1 MLFRALGHF
10 AARRPVTVIAA
21 WIALVIMAVQFAPD
35 WKSIVLNGEFAFLPE
50 DSDSIQG
57 LKTFQETFP
66 EDSNSSNIVIVV
78 RRDTSGNSGLVEQD
92 YEFISK
98 SLLPLVRRI
107 SGFAPL
113 SDEPPELDEFN
124 ELNERTDPPE
134 DAGLTESDTPS
145 SLVRRI
151 SWRNPDEYTGPLYDS
166 VDRKASLIVLE
177 LNSEFLDARNR
188 PLISELETELENLHR
203 IAVRPPAKEPEATG
217 DAADSGDVSADI
229 TPEDA
234 PIPIPPG
241 LDIAF
246 SGTAIYGRD
255 AMLASEDSAK
265 ATETWT
271 VILVIV
277 LLLMMYRAPFL
288 AMIPLLTVSVSG
300 AIALKLLSIAAVW
313 GWVDLF
319 NGIEAYVTVLVYGAG
334 IDYCLFLIAR
344 YREELG
350 GGATIEE
357 AISETLARVGS
368 AIAASAGTTMCG
380 IGMMYFADFGKFQQA
395 GIAISFGLFVCL
407 CASLTLTPAII
418 RLCGSWAFWP
428 RMPAR
433 QASQVSWVTRTDF
446 LTRILSR
453 PIPGFKWKRV
463 GQALRQ
469 RPWAMWLGSVL
480 GMLPFSIIGY
490 VCFGYL
496 SYGLLSDLPPE
507 APSVHGARALQA
519 HFPGGEGVPVRVIVE
534 VPQSAGIDFTE
545 NKPALPPGV
554 VEFTDTI
561 LAHKDELGIQAV
573 RSLADPKGGRDI
585 GRVPRVAERFRGI
598 RLFASKENTAVTRLD
613 IIFRNDPFSRSSL
626 DEFQRLKQRL
636 PEFLPDVW
644 EGATITIAGETANL
658 TDLKKVTDS
667 DRVRINTL
675 VTVVVFIILWILLRQ
690 LKVCVYLIV
699 TVLFSYFATL
709 GGTYLFFWALDPS
722 GFAGLDW
729 KVPMFLFTILIAV
742 GEDYNIFLLT
752 RIEEER
758 KRYGRTE
765 SITVAL
771 DHTGSIIS
779 SCGIIMAGTFSSLMA
794 GSLAGMDQLGFALA
808 LGVILDTF
816 VVRPVMVPAFLI
828 LMSERRLGLL
838 SDPPLADA
846 ATADDSAAAAGET
859 RTDDS
864 PAGEVA
870 S

>member
-1 MLFRALGHF
+1 MLFRALGQF
-10 AARRPVTVIAA
+10 AAHRPAIMIAA
-21 WIALVIMAVQFAPD
+21 WVALVVGSLQFAPE
-35 WKSIVLNGEFAFLPE
+35 WKSVVLNGEFAFLPE
-50 DSDSIQG
+50 DSDSVQA
-57 LKTFQETFP
+57 LKTFESTFP
-66 EDSNSSNIVIVV
+66 RDSNSSNIVIVV
-78 RRDTSGNSGLVEQD
+78 RRDTSGNSGLEPQD
-92 YEFISK
+92 HEFISE
-98 SLLPLVRRI
+98 SLVPLVRRI
-107 SGFAPL
+107 AGFDQL
-113 SDEPPELDEFN
+113 SNMPSDLADDELEVS
-124 ELNERTDPPE
+124 
-134 DAGLTESDTPS
+134 ADTPE
-145 SLVRRI
+145 SLVRKI
-151 SWRNPDEYTGPLYDS
+151 SWRSSNKHIGPLYDS
-166 VDRKASLIVLE
+166 VDGKASLIVLE

-188 PLISELETELENLHR
+188 TLISELETELEKLHR
-203 IAVRPPAKEPEATG
+203 IAVRRPSTSGSAAGESDLTAT
-217 DAADSGDVSADI
+217 DQPV
-229 TPEDA
+229 
-234 PIPIPPG
+234 PIPPG

-255 AMLASEDSAK
+255 AMVASENSAK

-277 LLLMMYRAPFL
+277 LLLLMYRAPFL

-300 AIALKLLSIAAVW
+300 AISLKLLSIAAAW

-344 YREELG
+344 YREELS

-357 AISETLARVGS
+357 AIAETLARVGS

-418 RLCGSWAFWP
+418 RLCGPWAFWP

-433 QASQVSWVTRTDF
+433 QTSQIGWIARTDF
-446 LTRILSR
+446 LTRIFSR
-453 PIPGFKWKRV
+453 PMPGFKWKRV
-463 GQALRQ
+463 GAALQ
-469 RPWAMWLGSVL
+469 KRPWAMWLGSVL

-519 HFPGGEGVPVRVIVE
+519 HFPGGEGVPVRVIVD
-534 VPQSAGIDFTE
+534 VPGKDYTIRRPMVEPDF
-545 NKPALPPGV
+545 
-554 VEFTDTI
+554 VEFTDAI

-585 GRVPRVAERFRGI
+585 GKVPRFAERFLAI
-598 RLFASKENTAVTRLD
+598 RQFASSEKPSTTRLD

-626 DEFQRLKQRL
+626 DEFERLKQRL
-636 PEFLPDVW
+636 PEFLPESMKD
-644 EGATITIAGETANL
+644 ATITFSGETANL
-658 TDLKKVTDS
+658 ADLKKVTDG

-675 VTVVVFIILWILLRQ
+675 VTVVVFIILWILLRR

-752 RIEEER
+752 RIDEER
-758 KRYGRTE
+758 RRYGRTE

-808 LGVILDTF
+808 LGVVLDTF
-816 VVRPVMVPAFLI
+816 VVRPVMVPSFLI
-828 LMSERRLGLL
+828 LLSERRIPFL
-838 SDPPLADA
+838 SDPPIDEPSGESTTPSDA
-846 ATADDSAAAAGET
+846 IS
-859 RTDDS
+859 
-864 PAGEVA
+864 
-870 S
+870 

>member
-1 MLFRALGHF
+1 MLFRALGQF
-10 AARRPVTVIAA
+10 AARRPAVVIAA
-21 WIALVIMAVQFAPD
+21 WVALVTVAVQFAPD
-35 WKSIVLNGEFAFLPE
+35 WQSIVLNGEFAFLPE
-50 DSDSIQG
+50 DSDSIRG
-57 LKTFQETFP
+57 LETFQRTFP

-78 RRDTSGNSGLVEQD
+78 RRDTSGNSGLVQLD
-92 YEFISK
+92 YDFISK

-107 SGFAPL
+107 SGFEPL
-113 SDEPPELDEFN
+113 SDTPPEGTASE
-124 ELNERTDPPE
+124 
-134 DAGLTESDTPS
+134 
-145 SLVRRI
+145 SLVRNI
-151 SWRNPDEYTGPLYDS
+151 SWRDPDQYTGPLYDS
-166 VDRKASLIVLE
+166 VDKKASLIVLE

-188 PLISELETELENLHR
+188 PLISELETELEKLHQ
-203 IAVRPPAKEPEATG
+203 IAARRPVTQGESPPAE
-217 DAADSGDVSADI
+217 V
-229 TPEDA
+229 TPEDEPVA
-234 PIPIPPG
+234 IPAG

-255 AMLASEDSAK
+255 AMIASENSAK

-277 LLLMMYRAPFL
+277 LLLLMYRAPFL

-300 AIALKLLSIAAVW
+300 AISLKLLSIAAVW

-418 RLCGSWAFWP
+418 RLCGRWAFWP

-453 PIPGFKWKRV
+453 PLPGFQWKRV
-463 GQALRQ
+463 GAALQR

-496 SYGLLSDLPPE
+496 SYGLLSDLPNE

-519 HFPGGEGVPVRVIVE
+519 HFPGGEGVPVRVILE
-534 VPQSAGIDFTE
+534 VPDPDFDFARTPRV
-545 NKPALPPGV
+545 PADFV
-554 VEFTDTI
+554 AFTDAI

-573 RSLADPKGGRDI
+573 RSMSDPKGGRDI
-585 GRVPRVAERFRGI
+585 GKVPGIAERYRGI
-598 RLFASKENTAVTRLD
+598 REFVSTEYKSATRLD

-626 DEFQRLKQRL
+626 DEFQRLKERL
-636 PEFLPDVW
+636 PEFLPESLKD
-644 EGATITIAGETANL
+644 AKLTFAGETANL
-658 TDLKKVTDS
+658 ADLKKVTDS

-675 VTVVVFIILWILLRQ
+675 VTVVVFIILWILLKQ
-690 LKVCVYLIV
+690 LKVCVYLIL

-709 GGTYLFFWALDPS
+709 GGTYLFFWALDPN

-758 KRYGRTE
+758 RRHGRTE

-828 LMSERRLGLL
+828 LMSERRLSFL
-838 SDPPLADA
+838 SDPPLPESGESPSSEQAPADTEA
-846 ATADDSAAAAGET
+846 ES
-859 RTDDS
+859 
-864 PAGEVA
+864 
-870 S
+870 